1 MLSLAKPTVC
11 SCKYNNC
18 DLTFILFQRRKDA
31 IESFEDAST
40 STSADQPKPK
50 RRRKSKKLP
59 PSSPLLSTHEE
70 PGEVVEAMDV
80 SCAVEASEGVSSCPP
95 VYGIAEECASC
106 YAFMNEKRVLNNTV
120 LELRAKLND
129 KREKLKRL
137 EKKLKGRFNG
147 NLDNKDT

>member
-1 MLSLAKPTVC
+1 
-11 SCKYNNC
+11 
-18 DLTFILFQRRKDA
+18 
-31 IESFEDAST
+31 
-40 STSADQPKPK
+40 
-50 RRRKSKKLP
+50 
-59 PSSPLLSTHEE
+59 
-70 PGEVVEAMDV
+70 MDV

-129 KREKLKRL
+129 EREKLKRL

>member
-80 SCAVEASEGVSSCPP
+80 SCAVEASEGVSSETGQLAPWTTRP
-95 VYGIAEECASC
+95 RQLAP
-106 YAFMNEKRVLNNTV
+106 
-120 LELRAKLND
+120 D
-129 KREKLKRL
+129 LKTTRP
-137 EKKLKGRFNG
+137 RS
-147 NLDNKDT
+147 